1 MSFTRVRTS
10 VVAFVLY
17 LMLVVQGAAA
27 DTLSVPFPAGF
38 VGTKG
43 SNSGQANAIINFSTL
58 GISSASFI
66 QVSDSGSFGGTQGN
80 DLSGTLR
87 LSFTNGQ
94 VINVPGAINWRIT
107 QGSTLQYF
115 GFIPAPGAM
124 THVISYG
131 SGQQYTINANSNY
144 GLRKIGSSQSFANG
158 TNVNG
163 NAALSGLLT
172 QLNGYLTTV
181 QASGPQITGPT
192 GGPGAAASSQAV
204 DEGQTAVATLAANKP
219 VSWAILGGSD
229 AGRFTIGAASG
240 TLTFLTAPDYEA
252 PIDADGNNTYVVI
265 VQATDAN
272 GYTSQQTVTVTVVN
286 LDDTP
291 PTISGVAS
299 ISVPDGQSTVTS
311 FIANEPVG
319 WSLTGPDAAVFS
331 INATGEVQFLN
342 SPSHAAP
349 TDQNG
354 DNVYQIS
361 VCATDGTGNV
371 ASVALAVTV
380 LPPPPPD
387 TTPPVIT
394 GPAGG
399 AAIPEGETAVAGFT
413 ADEPVTWGLSG
424 ADAALFVI
432 DPASGALAFATAPD
446 FEAPGDADGDN
457 VHALLIR
464 ATDAA
469 GNASARA
476 FTVTVADVAEDV
488 MPPVIS
494 GPMGAAVDVAE
505 GATQIFGFT
514 ADEPVTWL
522 LDGGA
527 DVALFAVDATGALRF
542 LAAPDHANPA
552 DADGDNV
559 YLVDVMATDT
569 AGNVSRLSLNVTVTE
584 VVPPDAVRPVISG
597 PQGAT
602 TDQTVSVP
610 PGLVTVASF
619 RADETVLWSM
629 GGRDAAL
636 FFIDP
641 LTGILRFVT
650 PPSSAIKDQSYSIF
664 VTATDSAGNI
674 STVNLT
680 VIVPARAPE
689 VIDLAEEAVD
699 IVRAVESEHLRSALA
714 YLYSMTTS
722 ARDRFIA
729 VRALRTRCLAP
740 QRAKWPELRGQQ
752 DDDCRVIAR
761 MNTIPF
767 TADGA
772 FQFGPGRQYL
782 TGQFFG
788 QTGDVSGSRRRL
800 VFGEFSV
807 LDDGN
812 GLSTSSFTATIAWER
827 LVSERVMLGYFIAG
841 RLAGTKAD
849 SGLTGQTNKIG
860 VAMGTYVVA
869 ELAPRL
875 YFDGFLA
882 VETSRNSLDL
892 FGDALRV
899 DGRYTARSMLAGLAL
914 SGVVER
920 NGYEL
925 RPEIAISYGI
935 TRIGSLTL
943 TATDQVSAE
952 AVVAKVGSVRFA
964 TFRATPEIRIPLHGG
979 SDASH
984 FIFAPSF
991 VCSWQQNKQGC
1002 GGGLRLG
1009 LQGSSRS
1016 GATKFDLMISGD
1028 LVDGTET
1035 LSAQANLIYKF

>member
-1 MSFTRVRTS
+1 MAT
-10 VVAFVLY
+10 
-17 LMLVVQGAAA
+17 
-27 DTLSVPFPAGF
+27 DTAG
-38 VGTKG
+38 
-43 SNSGQANAIINFSTL
+43 N
-58 GISSASFI
+58 
-66 QVSDSGSFGGTQGN
+66 VS
-80 DLSGTLR
+80 R
-87 LSFTNGQ
+87 LS
-94 VINVPGAINWRIT
+94 
-107 QGSTLQYF
+107 
-115 GFIPAPGAM
+115 
-124 THVISYG
+124 
-131 SGQQYTINANSNY
+131 
-144 GLRKIGSSQSFANG
+144 
-158 TNVNG
+158 
-163 NAALSGLLT
+163 LS
-172 QLNGYLTTV
+172 
-181 QASGPQITGPT
+181 
-192 GGPGAAASSQAV
+192 
-204 DEGQTAVATLAANKP
+204 
-219 VSWAILGGSD
+219 
-229 AGRFTIGAASG
+229 
-240 TLTFLTAPDYEA
+240 
-252 PIDADGNNTYVVI
+252 
-265 VQATDAN
+265 
-272 GYTSQQTVTVTVVN
+272 VTVTEVVN
-286 LDDTP
+286 
-291 PTISGVAS
+291 
-299 ISVPDGQSTVTS
+299 
-311 FIANEPVG
+311 
-319 WSLTGPDAAVFS
+319 
-331 INATGEVQFLN
+331 
-342 SPSHAAP
+342 
-349 TDQNG
+349 
-354 DNVYQIS
+354 
-361 VCATDGTGNV
+361 
-371 ASVALAVTV
+371 
-380 LPPPPPD
+380 PD